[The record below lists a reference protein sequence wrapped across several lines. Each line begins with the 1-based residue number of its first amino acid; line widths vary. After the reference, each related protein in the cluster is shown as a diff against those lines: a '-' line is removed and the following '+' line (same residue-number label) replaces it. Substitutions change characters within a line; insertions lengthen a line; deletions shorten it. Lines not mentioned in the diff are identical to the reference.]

1 MARTRTD
8 DFDVWPAFTD
18 TMLAFVLV
26 LVLMASYLMAKSVN
40 LADPEIREEQSV
52 VQERVESYKEKYPNI
67 EIRRNGS
74 IQNITFGSDIT
85 FEPGSARL
93 SSEGVRL
100 MREIANTIIG
110 EGEEGKLEKLNEI
123 QVSGHTDNV
132 PISNADYS
140 SNWELSTARARQ
152 VINSLI
158 QGGVNP
164 DSVTMSATG
173 YAQYEPRAS
182 NKTSEG
188 KQRNRRI
195 EMRLIYS
202 GSVEENPSGQQN

>member
-8 DFDVWPAFTD
+8 DLNVWPAFTD

-26 LVLMASYLMAKSVN
+26 LVLMASYLIARSVN

-52 VQERVESYKEKYPNI
+52 VRERVESYKQTYPNI
-67 EIRRNGS
+67 EIRRNGT
-74 IQNITFGSDIT
+74 IQNITFGSDLT

-100 MREIANTIIG
+100 VTEIASTIIG
-110 EGEEGKLEKLNEI
+110 SGGKYRLEKLNEI

-132 PISNADYS
+132 PISNAAYS

-152 VINSLI
+152 VLNSLI
-158 QGGVNP
+158 EGGVDP

-173 YAQYEPRAS
+173 YAQYEPRAT
-182 NKTSEG
+182 NATRQG
-188 KQRNRRI
+188 RQRNRRI

-202 GSVEENPSGQQN
+202 GSTEEDSLGFEK

>member
-40 LADPEIREEQSV
+40 LADPEIREEQNV
-52 VQERVESYKEKYPNI
+52 VRERLESYKEKYPNI
-67 EIRRNGS
+67 EISRNGS

-85 FEPGSARL
+85 FEPGSAQL
-93 SSEGVRL
+93 SNQGVRL
-100 MREIANTIIG
+100 VKEIANTIIG
-110 EGEEGKLEKLNEI
+110 EGGKGELEKLDEI

-132 PISNADYS
+132 PISTANYS

-158 QGGVNP
+158 RGGVNP

-173 YAQYEPRAS
+173 YAQYDPRAT
-182 NKTSEG
+182 NETSQG
-188 KQRNRRI
+188 RRRNRRI

-202 GSVEENPSGQQN
+202 SSAEEDSSKQQN

>member
-8 DFDVWPAFTD
+8 DFNVWPAFTD

-26 LVLMASYLMAKSVN
+26 LVLMASYLIARSVN
-40 LADPEIREEQSV
+40 LADPKIQKEQSTV
-52 VQERVESYKEKYPNI
+52 RERVESYKEKYPNI
-67 EIRRNGS
+67 EIRKNGT

-85 FEPGSARL
+85 FEPGSAQL
-93 SSEGVRL
+93 SNDGVRL
-100 MREIANTIIG
+100 MRDIANTIIG
-110 EGEEGKLEKLNEI
+110 GGKGGKLEKLDEI

-132 PISNADYS
+132 PINSAAYS
-140 SNWELSTARARQ
+140 SNWELSTARARR

-158 QGGVNP
+158 QGGVDP

-182 NKTSEG
+182 NENPRG
-188 KQRNRRI
+188 RQRNRRI

-202 GSVEENPSGQQN
+202 GSAEEISSRR

>member
-8 DFDVWPAFTD
+8 DLNVWPAFTD

-26 LVLMASYLMAKSVN
+26 LVLMASYLIARSVT
-40 LADPEIREEQSV
+40 LADPDIREEQNV
-52 VQERVESYKEKYPNI
+52 VRKRVESYKERYPNI
-67 EIRRNGS
+67 EIRRNGT
-74 IQNITFGSDIT
+74 IQNITFGSDLT

-93 SSEGVRL
+93 SNEGVRL
-100 MREIANTIIG
+100 VREIAGTIVG
-110 EGEEGKLEKLNEI
+110 SEGRYRLENLSEI

-132 PISNADYS
+132 PINNAAYR

-164 DSVTMSATG
+164 DSITMSATG
-173 YAQYEPRAS
+173 YAQYDPRAS
-182 NKTSEG
+182 NATEQG
-188 KQRNRRI
+188 RQRNRRI

-202 GSVEENPSGQQN
+202 GSAQESSSKPES